1 MISHLT
7 LNLIFILLLLIGYL
21 ISHYKKKYEYWKSLG
36 IPYVG
41 ISGDLTFQPK
51 TNRNV
56 TIQEQYKKLAAHPFG
71 GIYDGA
77 KPVLLIRDP
86 ELIRAILIKDFSH
99 FTDRGI
105 VVNEEI
111 DPLNAH
117 LITLQGQR
125 WRNIRIKLVPTFSS
139 GKLRAMYPLMEQCTK
154 VLDGYL
160 DAKLKSSPELEV
172 GDLMMR
178 FAADVIGVCALGLD
192 CHAIADEES
201 EFRAAG
207 RRMKPL
213 KWKFFVRQVLRSI
226 HPKIIPWLRWKATD
240 RKAEDFFMGVTREAI
255 KHREE
260 NQDKRTDFMQLLINL
275 QHEEQKTLQDGAE
288 PLFTDHVVA
297 AHVMIFFLAGF
308 ETVSSAV
315 SSCLYELALNPSIAN
330 KLHAEI
336 ERVLA
341 AHGGKLDYDSLK
353 EMHYMETLRKYP
365 NTGFLKRI
373 CTKAYEIPNSSLLI
387 KEGTNVLI
395 PTYSLHHDPQYFP
408 EPEKF
413 DPDRFNEEN
422 RSNIVQGA
430 YIPFG
435 DGPRKCIGKKF
446 AMMEARAAL
455 ASIMRKYTVHPTSKT
470 QIPLVFAD
478 GKSGIPRPERGIHL
492 RFQARGSQCQ

>member
-1 MISHLT
+1 
-7 LNLIFILLLLIGYL
+7 
-21 ISHYKKKYEYWKSLG
+21 
-36 IPYVG
+36 
-41 ISGDLTFQPK
+41 
-51 TNRNV
+51 
-56 TIQEQYKKLAAHPFG
+56 
-71 GIYDGA
+71 
-77 KPVLLIRDP
+77 
-86 ELIRAILIKDFSH
+86 
-99 FTDRGI
+99 
-105 VVNEEI
+105 
-111 DPLNAH
+111 
-117 LITLQGQR
+117 
-125 WRNIRIKLVPTFSS
+125 
-139 GKLRAMYPLMEQCTK
+139 
-154 VLDGYL
+154 
-160 DAKLKSSPELEV
+160 
-172 GDLMMR
+172 MMR

-353 EMHYMETLRKYP
+353 EMHYMGTGHCLR
-365 NTGFLKRI
+365 R
-373 CTKAYEIPNSSLLI
+373 NS
-387 KEGTNVLI
+387 
-395 PTYSLHHDPQYFP
+395 
-408 EPEKF
+408 
-413 DPDRFNEEN
+413 
-422 RSNIVQGA
+422 A
-430 YIPFG
+430 
-435 DGPRKCIGKKF
+435 
-446 AMMEARAAL
+446 
-455 ASIMRKYTVHPTSKT
+455 
-470 QIPLVFAD
+470 QIPKYRIFE
-478 GKSGIPRPERGIHL
+478 KNMHEGIRNSELISPHQRRH
-492 RFQARGSQCQ
+492 QCSYSNL